1 MSKNVKTRINVNHH
15 SIFFALILILGFVSC
30 KKETDPIAGNK
41 NPLLFRVLIAG
52 EVFME
57 YTGTGSG
64 FIYEEKSKFS
74 YTKHTYNSAGLIE
87 KSESYVDPGLF
98 SSSMAIVLESE
109 KRTEWV
115 TPENTP
121 KDVTNTYQYNTDGQL
136 IRLNTERKTGY
147 QSYSKYEYNNKGQI
161 SKMIF
166 YNDDKP
172 TGFISYSYDSR
183 GNMNLKKHYYILSDG
198 TASLATE
205 TEYAFDNYSNPYY
218 SFRSL
223 QRPGKETNPN
233 NITKETYKLYFDVP
247 GGTDKIQVTNYSY
260 KYNSQNNPIQ
270 VNDDMTF
277 EYE

>member
-1 MSKNVKTRINVNHH
+1 MNRPITFIALLF
-15 SIFFALILILGFVSC
+15 IFGFVSC
-30 KKETDPIAGNK
+30 KKEINQERDGK
-41 NPLLFRVLIAG
+41 NPLLFRVLISG

-57 YTGTGSG
+57 YTGTSSG
-64 FIYEEKSKFS
+64 FIYEEKSKFT

-98 SSSMAIVLESE
+98 SSSSYVSE
-109 KRTEWV
+109 EAQKRTEWV

-121 KDVTNTYQYNTDGQL
+121 KDVTNTYQYNTEGQL
-136 IRLNTERKTGY
+136 IRLNTERKTGD

-161 SKMIF
+161 SKMTF

-172 TGFISYSYDSR
+172 SGFITYSYDNN

-205 TEYAFDNYSNPYY
+205 TEYEFDNQKNPYY

-223 QRPGKETNPN
+223 QRPGKEINPN
-233 NITKETYKLYFDVP
+233 NINKETYKLYFDVP
-247 GGTDKIQVTNYSY
+247 GGTDKVQVTSYSY
-260 KYNSQNNPIQ
+260 KYNHGYPVKVNN
-270 VNDDMTF
+270 DMTF

>member
-1 MSKNVKTRINVNHH
+1 VNHH
-15 SIFFALILILGFVSC
+15 SIFFALIFLLGFVSC
-30 KKETDPIAGNK
+30 KKETDSVTDNK
-41 NPLLFRVLIAG
+41 NPLLFRVLISG

-57 YTGTGSG
+57 YTGTSSG
-64 FIYEEKSKFS
+64 FIYEEKSKFT

-87 KSESYVDPGLF
+87 KSESYVDPAIV
-98 SSSMAIVLESE
+98 SSSSHVFEEAE

-121 KDVTNTYQYNTDGQL
+121 KDVTNTYQYNDNKQL

-147 QSYSKYEYNNKGQI
+147 QSYSKYEYNDKGQI
-161 SKMIF
+161 SKMTF
-166 YNDDKP
+166 YNEDKP
-172 TGFISYSYDSR
+172 SGFITYSYNDS

-198 TASLATE
+198 TSSLATE
-205 TEYAFDNYSNPYY
+205 TEYEFDNQKNPYY
-218 SFRSL
+218 SFRRL

-247 GGTDKIQVTNYSY
+247 GGTDKVQITKYSY
-260 KYNSQNNPIQ
+260 KYNNQNNPIQ
-270 VNDDMTF
+270 INDDMTF